1 MGLRILLFLYELC
14 DVIAEGVFDAC
25 FEERDAVLLAL
36 TAPLF
41 KGIALLEEVVVHA
54 EEGELKGCHL
64 WVRGFLYLNYIYAD
78 YAGMNHVELFGCGA

>member
-1 MGLRILLFLYELC
+1 MLFFYELC

-25 FEERDAVLLAL
+25 FEERDAVLLTL

-54 EEGELKGCHL
+54 EEGDFEGCHL
-64 WVRGFLYLNYIYAD
+64 GVLGFLHLHYIYAY